1 MARRLSREPRG
12 RCSPGASPPA
22 EPPRRHPSGREES
35 YRERPRSVGGRLLV
49 PVVAC
54 AKAATLLITRSV
66 VRNREFAIRIALGTT
81 QGPPGVERLATS
93 LGSA

>member
-1 MARRLSREPRG
+1 MY
-12 RCSPGASPPA
+12 A

-35 YRERPRSVGGRLLV
+35 YRERPRGVGGRLLV
-49 PVVAC
+49 PVVAG

-81 QGPPGVERLATS
+81 QGPPG
-93 LGSA
+93 G